1 MGCLTASVKLLNE
14 QISASAKC
22 LNADIVAS
30 ARLISE
36 HIRASVRGLNAELT
50 ARVVDLSERLNVRCD
65 IVCSLA
71 DVQYLE
77 VSPTEVQWITPDEII
92 MYTVT
97 SNVDWEIQ

>member
-14 QISASAKC
+14 HISASVEC
-22 LNADIVAS
+22 LNAAI
-30 ARLISE
+30 
-36 HIRASVRGLNAELT
+36 T
-50 ARVVDLSERLNVRCD
+50 ARVADITERLNVRCG

-77 VSPTEVQWITPDEII
+77 VSPQEVQWITPDELI

>member
-14 QISASAKC
+14 QISASVEC
-22 LNADIVAS
+22 LNAAIVAS
-30 ARLISE
+30 TRLISE
-36 HIRASVRGLNAELT
+36 HIRASVRGLNAEFT
-50 ARVVDLSERLNVRCD
+50 ARVADITERLNVHCG

-77 VSPTEVQWITPDEII
+77 VSPTEVQWITPDDFII
-92 MYTVT
+92 YTVT

>member
-14 QISASAKC
+14 QISASVEC
-22 LNADIVAS
+22 LNAAI
-30 ARLISE
+30 
-36 HIRASVRGLNAELT
+36 T
-50 ARVVDLSERLNVRCD
+50 ARVADITERLNVRCG

-77 VSPTEVQWITPDEII
+77 VSPTEVQWITSDDVI

-97 SNVDWEIQ
+97 SNVDWEIQNND

>member
-14 QISASAKC
+14 QISASVEC
-22 LNADIVAS
+22 LNAAI
-30 ARLISE
+30 
-36 HIRASVRGLNAELT
+36 T
-50 ARVVDLSERLNVRCD
+50 ARVADITERLNVRCG

-77 VSPTEVQWITPDEII
+77 VSPQEVQWITPDEII

>member
-1 MGCLTASVKLLNE
+1 MGCLTARVKLLNE
-14 QISASAKC
+14 QISASVEC
-22 LNADIVAS
+22 LNAAI
-30 ARLISE
+30 
-36 HIRASVRGLNAELT
+36 T
-50 ARVVDLSERLNVRCD
+50 ARVADITERLNVRCG

-77 VSPTEVQWITPDEII
+77 VSPQEVQWITPDEII